1 MEMGSGSSAD
11 IYYLQLFAA
20 PFAGCSHW
28 EDSQPKPLIKRFEH
42 IWLKDDTSH
51 QIIKEEWD
59 KTEGNTQ
66 TKLLMVFEKIY
77 QWGNE
82 KYGNVP
88 RQTQELKDTTPTKG
102 DLEQIKKLEYKLDDL
117 IKHEEEWPG
126 TFQTLISFILRFVLT
141 RVTLR
146 GASNN
151 LVGLFKKVRVEKLAM
166 ATTLVFGMTIV
177 ITTQPD
183 IRWNNILIDQ
193 VFLPFES
200 NIIKQI
206 PLLQEPND
214 DQLVWPYTKEGVYTG
229 YNVLKHWQDSTTTST
244 ATNSYNPIW
253 KRIWT
258 LPTIPRHKAH
268 LWRIY
273 QQALPVRSVLNKR
286 GIQCIILSPRCLRK
300 EETINHVF
308 MECHKA
314 EKM

>member
-1 MEMGSGSSAD
+1 
-11 IYYLQLFAA
+11 
-20 PFAGCSHW
+20 
-28 EDSQPKPLIKRFEH
+28 
-42 IWLKDDTSH
+42 
-51 QIIKEEWD
+51 
-59 KTEGNTQ
+59 
-66 TKLLMVFEKIY
+66 MVFEKIY

-117 IKHEEEWPG
+117 IKHEEEWWVQRAKANWLAHG
-126 TFQTLISFILRFVLT
+126 DKYLKYFHFKASQRKRKNKFVLT

>member
-1 MEMGSGSSAD
+1 MGSGSSAD

-20 PFAGCSHW
+20 PFAGCSHCASFKTTVEGDLVR

-117 IKHEEEWPG
+117 IKHEEEWLK
-126 TFQTLISFILRFVLT
+126 TLS
-141 RVTLR
+141 
-146 GASNN
+146 
-151 LVGLFKKVRVEKLAM
+151 
-166 ATTLVFGMTIV
+166 V